1 MSVFVCLLHLHVDR
15 REHYHVSWIDFYE
28 VSYGDSSHLDS
39 TLQLL
44 SLGQD
49 KKTSRDIKN

>member
-28 VSYGDSSHLDS
+28 VWYGDSSHLDS